1 MGVPIERLKAH
12 LINKGIWD
20 DERHANL
27 NKKLKDEVKLAAKEA
42 ESYGT
47 LGKGPVP
54 GISKMFNHVYK
65 EMPPHLRKQRQQA
78 GV

>member
-1 MGVPIERLKAH
+1 
-12 LINKGIWD
+12 
-20 DERHANL
+20 
-27 NKKLKDEVKLAAKEA
+27 
-42 ESYGT
+42 
-47 LGKGPVP
+47 VP